1 MRVFYAEA
9 NYGEEEIDSVVDVL
23 RNQRHSL
30 MTASK
35 VNELEISVANIFGH
49 SYGVMVNSGS
59 SANLIAIQALDLPLG
74 SQIITPALTFA
85 TTLAPIVQSGHIPVL
100 IDCAPDTY
108 CVDISE
114 LENVIT
120 PKTKALMIPNL
131 IGNLANWPKIKEL
144 AEKNN
149 LVVIEDSADTIGAT
163 VNGNKTGKYS
173 DISTTSFY
181 ASHIVTGAGFGGM
194 VTTSNDNYVNNLKL
208 LRGWG
213 RNSSLINDSEDIS
226 LRTNAFLDNI
236 QYDSKF
242 IFSRIGYNFLPSEIS
257 AAFALVQLNK
267 LSDNIAKRLNNFQKL
282 LSIFSKYPELFRLPK
297 PLEGSVSPWL
307 AFPFTLQDN
316 LPFTRSEL
324 QVHFENN
331 GIQTRTVFSGNALKH
346 PAFSSINA
354 VVNKNGYPESDR
366 VMRNGMLIGCHN
378 GLTAEHLAFVEDKLK
393 EFVLKF

>member
-257 AAFALVQLNK
+257 AAFALVQLNR

>member
-9 NYGEEEIDSVVDVL
+9 NYGEEEIESVVDVL

-49 SYGVMVNSGS
+49 SNGVMVNSGS
-59 SANLIAIQALDLPLG
+59 SANLIAVQALDLPLG

-108 CVDISE
+108 CVDIGE
-114 LENVIT
+114 LENVVT

-149 LVVIEDSADTIGAT
+149 LLVIEDSADTIGAT

-194 VTTSNDNYVNNLKL
+194 VTTSNDSYVNNLKL

-213 RNSSLINDSEDIS
+213 RNSSVISDSEDIN

-242 IFSRIGYNFLPSEIS
+242 IFSRLGFNFLPSEIS

-282 LSIFSKYPELFRLPK
+282 ISIFGKYPELFRLPK

-307 AFPFTLQDN
+307 AFPFTLQEN

-324 QVHFENN
+324 QVYFENN

-346 PAFSSINA
+346 PAFSAINA
-354 VVNKNGYPESDR
+354 VINKDGYPESDR

-378 GLTAEHLAFVEDKLK
+378 GLTAEHLAFVEDKLE

>member
-9 NYGEEEIDSVVDVL
+9 NYGEEEIESVVDVL

-108 CVDISE
+108 CVDIGE

-120 PKTKALMIPNL
+120 SKTKALMIPNL

-213 RNSSLINDSEDIS
+213 RNSSLISDSENIN

-242 IFSRIGYNFLPSEIS
+242 IFSRLGFNFLPSEIS

-346 PAFSSINA
+346 PAFSAINA

-378 GLTAEHLAFVEDKLK
+378 GLTAEHLAFVEDKLE